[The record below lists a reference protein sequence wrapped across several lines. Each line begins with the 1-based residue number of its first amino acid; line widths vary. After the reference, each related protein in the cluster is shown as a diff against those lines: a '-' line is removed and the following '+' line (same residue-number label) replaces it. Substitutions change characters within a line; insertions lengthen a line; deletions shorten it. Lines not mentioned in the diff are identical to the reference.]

1 MRAWALGPQ
10 GSVDSLRLVERPDPA
25 PAAGE
30 VLVRMRASALNYRD
44 HMILNL
50 IDSTPKPEHRIPL
63 SDGAGEVVAVG
74 AGVDTVKPGDRV
86 MASFFTSW
94 LDGPL
99 QPVHFGTDLGGG
111 CDGTLVELAA
121 FPASSL
127 VTIPDSLSDE
137 EAACLPCAA
146 LTAWVSLVEFGQIK
160 AGDTVLLLGTGG
172 VSIFGLQIA
181 RMMGAEAVITS
192 SSDEKLARAS
202 ALGAA
207 HGINYARDPAWG
219 RAVAEKTGGADL
231 IIETGGAATL
241 AQSIEAAAFNARI
254 ALIGM
259 LGGVGIQ
266 NDPLALI
273 WKNIHLK
280 GILVGSRRALEEMT
294 KAVAQNG
301 LRPVIDRRFSFDEA
315 PDAYRHLAAGAHFGK
330 IVITHGNTAAQSG

>member
-1 MRAWALGPQ
+1 MVRAWELGAQ
-10 GSVDSLRLVERPDPA
+10 GSVDSLRMVERPDPT

-30 VLVRMRASALNYRD
+30 ALIRIRASALNYRD

-50 IDSTPKPEHRIPL
+50 IDSAPKPAHRVPL

-74 AGVDTVKPGDRV
+74 AGVNAVKPGDRV
-86 MASFFTSW
+86 MISFFTAW

-99 QPVHFGTDLGGG
+99 RPAHFGTDLGGG
-111 CDGTLVELAA
+111 CDGTLAELAV
-121 FPASSL
+121 FPASAL
-127 VTIPDSLSDE
+127 VPIPDSLSDE

-146 LTAWVSLVEFGQIK
+146 LTAWVSLVEFGQMK

-172 VSIFGLQIA
+172 VSIFGLQFA
-181 RMMGAEAVITS
+181 RMMGASAVITS
-192 SSDEKLARAS
+192 SSDEKIARAR

-207 HGINYARDPAWG
+207 HGVNYVRDPAWG
-219 RAVAEKTGGADL
+219 RAVAELTGGADL

-241 AQSIEAAAFNARI
+241 ARSIEAAAFDARI

-259 LGGVGIQ
+259 LGGVGIR

-280 GILVGSRRALEEMT
+280 GILVGSRRALEQMT
-294 KAVAQNG
+294 KAVARNG
-301 LRPVIDRRFSFDEA
+301 LRPVIDRRFSFTEA
-315 PDAYRHLAAGAHFGK
+315 SAAYRHLAAGAHFGK
-330 IVITHGNTAAQSG
+330 IVITH

>member
-1 MRAWALGPQ
+1 MRAWELGTQQ
-10 GSVDSLRLVERPDPA
+10 GSVDSLQLVERPEPE

-30 VLVRMRASALNYRD
+30 ALVRIRASALNYRD

-50 IDSTPKPEHRIPL
+50 IDSAPKPAQRIPL

-74 AGVDTVKPGDRV
+74 AGVDSVKPGDRV
-86 MASFFTSW
+86 MVSLFTGW

-99 QPVHFGTDLGGG
+99 RPEHFGTDLGGG
-111 CDGTLVELAA
+111 CDGTLAELGA

-127 VTIPDSLSDE
+127 VIIPDSLGDE

-146 LTAWVSLVEFGQIK
+146 LTAWVSLVEFGQMK

-172 VSIFGLQIA
+172 VSVFGLQLA
-181 RMMGAEAVITS
+181 RMMGADAVITS
-192 SSDEKLARAS
+192 SSDQKLARAC
-202 ALGAA
+202 ALGAT
-207 HGINYARDPAWG
+207 HGINYALDPAWG
-219 RAVAEKTGGADL
+219 QTAAELTGGADI

-294 KAVAQNG
+294 KAVTRNG
-301 LRPVIDRRFSFDEA
+301 LKPVIDRRFPFAEA
-315 PDAYRHLAAGAHFGK
+315 PAAYRHLASGTHFGK
-330 IVITHGNTAAQSG
+330 IVISHDDVPA

>member
-1 MRAWALGPQ
+1 MSAWALGPQ

-30 VLVRMRASALNYRD
+30 ALVRIRATALNYRD
-44 HMILNL
+44 HMILKL

-63 SDGAGEVVAVG
+63 NDGAGEVVAVG
-74 AGVDTVKPGDRV
+74 AGVDTVKPGDR
-86 MASFFTSW
+86 MMSSFFTSW

-99 QPVHFGTDLGGG
+99 QPVLFGTDLGGG
-111 CDGTLVELAA
+111 CDGTLAELAV

-146 LTAWVSLVEFGQIK
+146 LTAWVSLVEFGQMK

-181 RMMGAEAVITS
+181 RMMGAEA
-192 SSDEKLARAS
+192 
-202 ALGAA
+202 AA
-207 HGINYARDPAWG
+207 NGINYARDPAWG
-219 RAVAEKTGGADL
+219 RAFAEKTGGADL

-241 AQSIEAAAFNARI
+241 AQSNDAAAFNARF
-254 ALIGM
+254 ALIVM

-266 NDPLALI
+266 NDSLAII

-294 KAVAQNG
+294 KVVAQNG
-301 LRPVIDRRFSFDEA
+301 LRIDRRFSFDEA
-315 PDAYRHLAAGAHFGK
+315 LDAYRHLAAGAHFGK
-330 IVITHGNTAAQSG
+330 IVITHNDTAA

>member
-1 MRAWALGPQ
+1 MRAWELGPQ
-10 GSVDSLRLVERPDPA
+10 GSVDSLRPVERPEPE

-30 VLVRMRASALNYRD
+30 ALVRIRASALNYRD

-50 IDSTPKPEHRIPL
+50 IDSAPKPAHRIPL

-74 AGVDTVKPGDRV
+74 AGVDTVRTGDRV
-86 MASFFTSW
+86 MVSFFTGW

-99 QPVHFGTDLGGG
+99 QPAHFGTDLGGG
-111 CDGTLVELAA
+111 CDGTLAELGV
-121 FPASSL
+121 FPAASL
-127 VTIPDSLSDE
+127 VAVPDSLSDE

-146 LTAWVSLVEFGQIK
+146 LTAWVSLVEFGRMK

-172 VSIFGLQIA
+172 VSVFGLQFA
-181 RMMGAEAVITS
+181 RMMGAEAVVTS
-192 SSDEKLARAS
+192 SSDDKLARAR
-202 ALGAA
+202 ALGAT
-207 HGINYARDPAWG
+207 HTVNYARDPSWG
-219 RAVAEKTGGADL
+219 GTVAALTGGADL

-273 WKNIHLK
+273 WKTIHLR
-280 GILVGSRRALEEMT
+280 GVLVGSRRALEEMT
-294 KAVAQNG
+294 QAVARNG
-301 LRPVIDRRFSFDEA
+301 LRPVIDRRVPFDEA
-315 PDAYRHLAAGAHFGK
+315 PAAYRRLASGAHFGK
-330 IVITHGNTAAQSG
+330 IVIAHG

>member
-1 MRAWALGPQ
+1 MKAWELGTQQ
-10 GSVDSLRLVERPDPA
+10 GSVGSLRMVERPDPE

-30 VLVRMRASALNYRD
+30 ALVRIRASALNYRD

-50 IDSTPKPEHRIPL
+50 IDSAPKPAHRIPL

-74 AGVDTVKPGDRV
+74 AGVDSVKPGDRV
-86 MASFFTSW
+86 MVSFFTGW

-99 QPVHFGTDLGGG
+99 QPSHFGTDLGGG
-111 CDGTLVELAA
+111 CDGTLAELAA

-127 VTIPDSLSDE
+127 VAIPESLSDE

-146 LTAWVSLVEFGQIK
+146 LTAWVSLVEFGQMK

-172 VSIFGLQIA
+172 VSIFGLQFA
-181 RMMGAEAVITS
+181 RMMGADAVITS
-192 SSDEKLARAS
+192 SSDEKLARAR

-207 HGINYARDPAWG
+207 HGINYTRAPAWG
-219 RAVAEKTGGADL
+219 KTVAELTGGVDL

-241 AQSIEAAAFNARI
+241 AQSIEAAAFHARI

-259 LGGVGIQ
+259 LGGVGIE

-273 WKNIHLK
+273 WKNVHLK
-280 GILVGSRRALEEMT
+280 GVLVGSRRSLQEMT
-294 KAVAQNG
+294 KAIDRNG
-301 LRPVIDRRFSFDEA
+301 LKPVIDRRFPFAGA
-315 PDAYRHLAAGAHFGK
+315 PAAYRHLASGAHFGK
-330 IVITHGNTAAQSG
+330 VVISHDDATA

>member
-1 MRAWALGPQ
+1 MKAWELGDRQ
-10 GSVDSLRLVERPDPA
+10 GSVDSLRLVERPDPV

-30 VLVRMRASALNYRD
+30 ALVRIRASALNYRD

-50 IDSTPKPEHRIPL
+50 IDSAPKPAHRIPL

-74 AGVDTVKPGDRV
+74 AGVDAVRPGERV
-86 MASFFTSW
+86 MVSLFTGW

-99 QPVHFGTDLGGG
+99 QPHYFGTDLGGG
-111 CDGTLVELAA
+111 CDGTLAELAA

-127 VTIPDSLSDE
+127 VAIPDSLSDE

-146 LTAWVSLVEFGQIK
+146 LTAWVSLVEFGRMK

-172 VSIFGLQIA
+172 VSIFGLQLA
-181 RMMGAEAVITS
+181 RMMGADAVITS
-192 SSDEKLARAS
+192 SSDEKLARAR
-202 ALGAA
+202 ALGAT
-207 HGINYARDPAWG
+207 HGINYRRDPAWG
-219 RAVAEKTGGADL
+219 GTVAELTGGADL
-231 IIETGGAATL
+231 IIETGGAATF

-259 LGGVGIQ
+259 LGGVGIR

-273 WKNIHLK
+273 WKNVHLK

-294 KAVAQNG
+294 KAIARNG
-301 LRPVIDRRFSFDEA
+301 LNPVIDRRFSFAEA
-315 PDAYRHLAAGAHFGK
+315 PDAYRHMASGVHFGK
-330 IVITHGNTAAQSG
+330 IVIAHD